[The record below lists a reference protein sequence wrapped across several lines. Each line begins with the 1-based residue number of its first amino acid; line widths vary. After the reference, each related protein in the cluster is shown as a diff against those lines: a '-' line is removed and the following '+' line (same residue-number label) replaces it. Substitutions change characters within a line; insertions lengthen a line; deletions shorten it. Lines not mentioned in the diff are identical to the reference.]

1 MKSIFA
7 DVVVQFRYQVH
18 FTHDLFAHHN
28 DLLLR
33 VVGEH
38 NSSEHDT
45 PFSLDSISPKRSRVL
60 FVIDE
65 CVEQVLGIA
74 KRIEAYCQFHEKAI
88 EIVAAPLLVP
98 GGERIK
104 NEHEHVEAIQT
115 LVNET
120 GLDRHSYI
128 VAIGGGALLDAVGYA
143 AATAHRGIR
152 LIRVP
157 TTTLS
162 QDDSG
167 VGVKN
172 AVNAFGKKNFIGTFA
187 PPFAVLN
194 DFKFLETL
202 PPREWR
208 GGMSE
213 AVKVA
218 LLKDAEFFEYLE
230 ENGPALYDR
239 EMEAMHHLVRRS
251 AELHVQH
258 ICTSGDAFEMGSS
271 RPLDF
276 GHWSAHKLEQ
286 ITNYRLSH
294 GDAVAV
300 GLSLD
305 CTYSHLMGWL
315 TQDEWE
321 RILNTLS
328 SFGFDLW
335 APQLLGHL
343 DDFTHPDNVFRGLR
357 EFREHLG
364 GELTIAMLNGIGN
377 GFDVHEIDEDVM
389 LQAMQ
394 LLERQAAIVA
404 TKPRGRQVE
413 ALEVAA

>member
-1 MKSIFA
+1 MKSISA
-7 DVVVQFRYQVH
+7 DVVVRFRYHVH
-18 FTHDLFAHHN
+18 FTHDLFSPQN
-28 DLLLR
+28 QLLR
-33 VVGEH
+33 EVVGEDASH
-38 NSSEHDT
+38 SSA
-45 PFSLDSISPKRSRVL
+45 PPKRSRIL
-60 FVIDE
+60 FVVDE
-65 CVEQVLGIA
+65 SVEQALGLA
-74 KRIEAYCQFHEKAI
+74 KRITSYCDAHSEAI
-88 EIVAAPLLVP
+88 EMVTDPLLVP

-104 NEHEHVEAIQT
+104 NEYEHVETVQT
-115 LVNET
+115 LVNDT

-172 AVNAFGKKNFIGTFA
+172 AINAFGKKNFIGAFA

-194 DFKFLETL
+194 DFQFLTTL
-202 PPREWR
+202 PDREWR

-218 LLKDAEFFEYLE
+218 LLKDAEFFEFLE
-230 ENGPALYDR
+230 ENGSALRGRD
-239 EMEAMHHLVRRS
+239 MDAMQHLVRRC

-276 GHWSAHKLEQ
+276 GHWAAHKLEQ

-294 GDAVAV
+294 GDAVAI

-315 TQDEWE
+315 TRDEWC
-321 RILNTLS
+321 RILTTLS

-335 APQLLGHL
+335 SPHLTGHL
-343 DDFTHPDNVFRGLR
+343 DEPQHQDNVFRGLR

-364 GELTIAMLNGIGN
+364 GELTIAMLRGLGH
-377 GFDVHEIDEDVM
+377 GFDVHEIDESVM
-389 LQAMQ
+389 LDAMHM
-394 LLERQAAIVA
+394 LENEVPEIAVRAQ
-404 TKPRGRQVE
+404 GRELVGQ
-413 ALEVAA
+413 EVTA

>member
-1 MKSIFA
+1 MNPISA
-7 DVVVQFRYQVH
+7 DVVVRFTYHVH
-18 FTHDLFAHHN
+18 FTYDLFSPLN
-28 DLLLR
+28 NLLLR
-33 VVGEH
+33 VVNEQ
-38 NSSEHDT
+38 NTTDSSPNT
-45 PFSLDSISPKRSRVL
+45 SNKRSRVL
-60 FVIDE
+60 FVVDE

-74 KRIEAYCQFHEKAI
+74 ERIEAYCAAHTDAI
-88 EIVAAPLLVP
+88 ELVATPLLVP

-104 NEHEHVEAIQT
+104 NEYEHVEAVQT
-115 LVNET
+115 LVNDT

-172 AVNAFGKKNFIGTFA
+172 AVNAFGKKNFIGAFA

-218 LLKDAEFFEYLE
+218 LLKDAEFFAFLE
-230 ENGPALYDR
+230 ENGPALHDR
-239 EMEAMHHLVRRS
+239 DMDAMRHLVRRC

-276 GHWSAHKLEQ
+276 GHWAAHKLEQ
-286 ITNYRLSH
+286 ITEYRLSH
-294 GDAVAV
+294 GDAVAI
-300 GLSLD
+300 GLGLD
-305 CTYSHLMGWL
+305 CTYSHLKGWL

-321 RILNTLS
+321 RILGTLS
-328 SFGFDLW
+328 SFGFELW
-335 APQLLGHL
+335 SSHLTNHL
-343 DDFTHPDNVFRGLR
+343 DESNHQDNVFRGLR

-364 GELTIAMLNGIGN
+364 GELTIAMLQGIGH

-389 LQAMQ
+389 LSAMHMLEEQAGRLAQ
-394 LLERQAAIVA
+394 R
-404 TKPRGRQVE
+404 PRGRQLE
-413 ALEVAA
+413 ALEAAA

>member
-1 MKSIFA
+1 MKSISA
-7 DVVVQFRYQVH
+7 DVTVRFRFQVH
-18 FTHDLFAHHN
+18 FTNDLFSLSN
-28 DLLLR
+28 DLLLD
-33 VVGEH
+33 VVGERETT
-38 NSSEHDT
+38 SFPSV
-45 PFSLDSISPKRSRVL
+45 SSPKRPRVL
-60 FVIDE
+60 FVVDE
-65 CVEQVLGIA
+65 CVEQVLSITR
-74 KRIEAYCQFHEKAI
+74 RIESFCEFHGKAI
-88 EIVAAPLLVP
+88 QMVAPPLLVP

-104 NEHEHVEAIQT
+104 NEHGHVEAIQT
-115 LVNET
+115 LVNDT

-218 LLKDAEFFEYLE
+218 LLKDAEFFEFLE
-230 ENGPALYDR
+230 ENGPALYERD
-239 EMEAMHHLVRRS
+239 MNAMRHLVRRC

-294 GDAVAV
+294 GDAVAI
-300 GLSLD
+300 GLALD

-315 TQDEWE
+315 RRDEWE
-321 RILNTLS
+321 RILSTLA

-335 APQLLGHL
+335 SSHLADHL
-343 DDFTHPDNVFRGLR
+343 DEADHQDNVFRGLR

-364 GELTIAMLNGIGN
+364 GELTIAMLKDIGH
-377 GFDVHEIDEDVM
+377 GFDVHEIDENVM
-389 LQAMQ
+389 MRAMQ
-394 LLERQAAIVA
+394 LLESEAAAIA
-404 TKPRGRQVE
+404 TRPRGRE
-413 ALEVAA
+413 LRALEVVA